1 MTPKEHD
8 ESEYL
13 KFIDS
18 ILKKYSIES
27 PKEKFNDSQWKS
39 VVNAELS
46 NEQRVKFHKQLVK
59 NNLFSLE
66 KNPKEMVDEVMDD
79 ENIEKKSEDF
89 VNCPACAE
97 EIKKEAIK
105 CRYCGEY
112 IQNYHQKKPTTKIRR
127 SEKITKKY
135 IWFLFVLV
143 IAAGYWISKGAPNP
157 SLFFAEDSA
166 KKECLSLAN
175 KNKDS
180 SFLFN
185 NKTIRANDS
194 WLKDGKRVVQLLQ
207 DTDDGDGIRQIMC
220 IYGNGMVQIPSM
232 LEQGKWR

>member
-1 MTPKEHD
+1 
-8 ESEYL
+8 
-13 KFIDS
+13 
-18 ILKKYSIES
+18 
-27 PKEKFNDSQWKS
+27 
-39 VVNAELS
+39 
-46 NEQRVKFHKQLVK
+46 
-59 NNLFSLE
+59 
-66 KNPKEMVDEVMDD
+66 MVDEVMDD
-79 ENIEKKSEDF
+79 ENVEKKSEDF
-89 VNCPACAE
+89 VKCPACAE

-112 IQNYHQKKPTTKIRR
+112 IQNYHQKKPSTKIRR

-143 IAAGYWISKGAPNP
+143 IAAGYWISKGTPNP